1 MPLSAI
7 ECHCVP
13 LSAIEC
19 HCVQL
24 RAIECLCVPLSAIE
38 CHWVPLS
45 AIECL
50 PHQVGIPRQQ
60 LAIAKAAPGPRS
72 HALAARQLRRL
83 VWDEAAML
91 HAPKVSE
98 RLADGSVLIV
108 RDRMHPAPITAPEP
122 PITAPQPPGEP
133 LAPSSAARRSGVS
146 FDGAAAA
153 GSEPLCP
160 ARRTRGVQ
168 IRGPVFAE
176 DA

>member
-1 MPLSAI
+1 MI
-7 ECHCVP
+7 
-13 LSAIEC
+13 
-19 HCVQL
+19 
-24 RAIECLCVPLSAIE
+24 
-38 CHWVPLS
+38 
-45 AIECL
+45 
-50 PHQVGIPRQQ
+50 VGTTSVLIVRM
-60 LAIAKAAPGPRS
+60 GMRMT
-72 HALAARQLRRL
+72 
-83 VWDEAAML
+83 V
-91 HAPKVSE
+91 VV
-98 RLADGSVLIV
+98 GSVLIV